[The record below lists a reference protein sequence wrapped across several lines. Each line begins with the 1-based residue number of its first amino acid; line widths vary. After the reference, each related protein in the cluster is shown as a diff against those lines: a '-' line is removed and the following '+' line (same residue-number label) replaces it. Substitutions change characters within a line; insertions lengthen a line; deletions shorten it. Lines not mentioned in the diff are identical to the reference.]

1 MPQFAPGENKLA
13 RVPVQ
18 VVPGGLSCNLVVF
31 LGPDE
36 NTPVVSSSQTFTS
49 TGSQQ
54 EVDVTVTMPVTL
66 GTYHVY
72 LDLLIGQT
80 KIAGYIADD
89 VVIAAAGVT
98 LTLGNFSIHNV
109 NGIPFSSI
117 GTDPPGSGMNSG
129 PFAVLEQP
137 IETASLGSLTVNFT
151 YQGFQDFSD
160 SLFCGLWWLLDPVE
174 AAAMTA
180 VSNYCSLWAT
190 DPELGFDQIWYDNCL
205 IEHGYRPTDPAYVPP
220 FYAIYTDIPYMSGAA
235 VTKSVSISGLSNPG
249 SGGPPV
255 RGNWIARFG
264 LVVLGGGPQAY
275 FRVKGITVP

>member
-1 MPQFAPGENKLA
+1 MPQFAPSIQKTA
-13 RVPVQ
+13 VAPITVA
-18 VVPGGLSCNLVVF
+18 PAGLNCEAELF
-31 LGPDE
+31 LGPNDA
-36 NTPVVSSSQTFTS
+36 TPVVSSGLRPFVSS
-49 TGSQQ
+49 GAAQQ
-54 EVDVTVTMPVTL
+54 VNFPVTMPVTL

-117 GTDPPGSGMNSG
+117 GTDGDG

-137 IETASLGSLTVNFT
+137 IVTASLGSLTVNFT
-151 YQGFQDFSD
+151 YQGWQDFSN
-160 SLFCGLWWLLDPVE
+160 SLFCGLWWLLDPAE
-174 AAAMTA
+174 YAAMMA
-180 VSNYCSLWAT
+180 VSDHCSLLAT
-190 DPELGFDQIWYDNCL
+190 DPELGFSQIDYDNCL
-205 IEHGYRPTDPAYVPP
+205 IEHGYRPTDPAYAPP
-220 FYAIYTDIPYMSGAA
+220 FYTIYTDIPYMSGAA